1 VLDVARVRKDFP
13 ILERKLANG
22 KPLVYLD
29 NAATTQKPA
38 QVLDA
43 MDRYYRETNSN
54 VHRSIHELGERA
66 TEMYVQAHEKV
77 AAFIGARSMEEVVFT
92 KNCTEALNLVAYS
105 KGLRELKAGDEV
117 VISQMEHHSN
127 FVPWLEVCRITGA
140 TLRIV
145 PLTSDGRFDL
155 DAYQAV
161 LSRKT
166 KLVSVTAMSNV
177 LGTFVPVSEVA
188 RRAHEVGAK
197 VLIDGAQSVPHSR
210 TDVQATGEDFMAF
223 SAHKM
228 LGPTG
233 IGVLYGKKEELLAME
248 PFLFGG
254 EMIGR
259 VTNEGATWNDLPWK
273 FEAGTPVI
281 AEAVGLGA
289 AVDYLTDVGMENLEL
304 HEHRLVE
311 HAFQVLGKIP
321 GVRIIGPGPGHRGGL
336 VAVEMEGVHAH
347 DLASILNDQ
356 GVAVRAGHHCAQPLM
371 TVLGI
376 ASTARAS
383 FYLYTTPQEI
393 DAFGA
398 ALEKAREVFRLGE
411 GGPGDTPG
419 RGFPRS
425 SAGAHLEDAP

>member
-1 VLDVARVRKDFP
+1 MLDVARVRKDFP

-29 NAATTQKPA
+29 NAATTQKPV
-38 QVLDA
+38 QVLEA
-43 MDRYYRETNSN
+43 MDGFYRETNSN

-66 TEMYVQAHEKV
+66 TEMYIQAHERV
-77 AAFIGARSMEEVVFT
+77 AEFIGADSMEEVVFT

-140 TLRIV
+140 KLRIA
-145 PLTSDGRFDL
+145 PLTSDGRL
-155 DAYQAV
+155 DMDAFQSL
-161 LSRKT
+161 LSRRT
-166 KLVSVTAMSNV
+166 KLVAMTAMSNV
-177 LGTFVPVSEVA
+177 LGTLVDHRDVA

-197 VLIDGAQSVPHSR
+197 LLLDGAQSVPHTT
-210 TDVQATGEDFMAF
+210 TDVKRSDEDFMAF

-233 IGVLYGKKEELLAME
+233 IGVLYGKKEELLVME

-281 AEAVGLGA
+281 AEAVGLAA
-289 AVDYLTDVGMENLEL
+289 AVDYLDGLGMENVMA

-311 HAFQVLGKIP
+311 HAFERLEKVPGARVL
-321 GVRIIGPGPGHRGGL
+321 GPGPQHRGGL
-336 VAVEMEGVHAH
+336 VAVELEGIHAH
-347 DLASILNDQ
+347 DLASLLNDQ
-356 GVAVRAGHHCAQPLM
+356 GVAIRAGHHCAQPLM
-371 TVLGI
+371 TVLGV

-383 FYLYTTPQEI
+383 FYVYTTTQEI
-393 DAFGA
+393 DAFAA
-398 ALEKAREVFRLGE
+398 ALERAREVFQL
-411 GGPGDTPG
+411 
-419 RGFPRS
+419 
-425 SAGAHLEDAP
+425 

>member
-1 VLDVARVRKDFP
+1 MYNVEKVRKDFP
-13 ILERKLANG
+13 ILQRKLANG

-29 NAATTQKPA
+29 SGATSQKPA
-38 QVLDA
+38 QVIDA

-66 TEMYVQAHEKV
+66 TEQYIAAHERV
-77 AAFIGARSMEEVVFT
+77 ADFIGAASMEEVVFT
-92 KNCTEALNLVAYS
+92 KNSTEALNLVAYS
-105 KGLRELKAGDEV
+105 KGFRELQPGDEV

-140 TLRIV
+140 KLHIV
-145 PLTSDGRFDL
+145 PVTTDGRFDME
-155 DAYQAV
+155 AYQRV

-166 KLVSVTAMSNV
+166 RLVSVTAMSNV
-177 LGTFVPVSEVA
+177 LGTLVDHKEVA
-188 RRAHEVGAK
+188 KRAHEVGAK
-197 VLIDGAQSVPHSR
+197 ILVDGAQSVPHTT
-210 TDVQATGEDFMAF
+210 TDVKASGEDFMAF

-233 IGVLYGKKEELLAME
+233 IGVLYGKRDELLKME

-281 AEAVGLGA
+281 AEAIGLHA
-289 AVDYLTDVGMENLEL
+289 ACDYLDALGMENVMR
-304 HEHRLVE
+304 HEHALVE
-311 HAFQVLGKIP
+311 HAFERLAKIP
-321 GVRIIGPGPGHRGGL
+321 SVKILGPPAKARGGL
-336 VAVEMEGVHAH
+336 VAVEMEGIHAH
-347 DLASILNDQ
+347 DLASLLNDQ

-376 ASTARAS
+376 QSTVRAS
-383 FYLYTTPQEI
+383 FSVYTTKEEI
-393 DAFGA
+393 DAFA
-398 ALEKAREVFRLGE
+398 DALLKAREVFRL
-411 GGPGDTPG
+411 
-419 RGFPRS
+419 
-425 SAGAHLEDAP
+425 

>member
-1 VLDVARVRKDFP
+1 MLDVARVRKDFP

-29 NAATTQKPA
+29 NAATTQKPV
-38 QVLDA
+38 QVLEA
-43 MDRYYRETNSN
+43 MDGFYRETNSN

-66 TEMYVQAHEKV
+66 TEMYIQAHERV
-77 AAFIGARSMEEVVFT
+77 AEFIGADSMEEVVFT

-140 TLRIV
+140 KLRIA
-145 PLTSDGRFDL
+145 PLTSDGRL
-155 DAYQAV
+155 DMDAFQSL
-161 LSRKT
+161 LSRRT
-166 KLVSVTAMSNV
+166 KLVAMTAMSNV
-177 LGTFVPVSEVA
+177 LGTLVDHRDVA

-197 VLIDGAQSVPHSR
+197 LLLDGAQSVPHTT
-210 TDVQATGEDFMAF
+210 TDVKRSDEDFMAF

-281 AEAVGLGA
+281 AEAVGLAA
-289 AVDYLTDVGMENLEL
+289 AVDYLDGLGMENVMA

-311 HAFQVLGKIP
+311 HAFERLEKVPGARVL
-321 GVRIIGPGPGHRGGL
+321 GPGPQHRGGL
-336 VAVEMEGVHAH
+336 VAVELEGIHAH
-347 DLASILNDQ
+347 DLASLLNDQ
-356 GVAVRAGHHCAQPLM
+356 GVAIRAGHHCAQPLM
-371 TVLGI
+371 TVLGV

-383 FYLYTTPQEI
+383 FYVYTTTQEI
-393 DAFGA
+393 DAFAA
-398 ALEKAREVFRLGE
+398 ALERAREVFQL
-411 GGPGDTPG
+411 
-419 RGFPRS
+419 
-425 SAGAHLEDAP
+425 